1 MLKTVAAVLC
11 IVALVFSVSTP
22 GFAQDAAKKGRVE
35 GRVAFSSADKSTI
48 TVRLAKMEGA
58 EKTVHYDPSTKW
70 VSQYHGDKN
79 VNTIDANEVK
89 DGDYVICM
97 GSYDDKG
104 EFHATMISKRLSHSQ

>member
-35 GRVAFSSADKSTI
+35 GRIALIDKDKSTI
-48 TVRLAKMEGA
+48 TVRLGEMAGQ
-58 EKTVHYDPSTKW
+58 KTVHYDSSTKW

-79 VNTIDANEVK
+79 VNTIDASEVK
-89 DGDYVICM
+89 EGDYVICV
-97 GSYDDKG
+97 GSYDDKN
-104 EFHATMISKRLSHSQ
+104 EFHATTISKRLSHPQ